1 MTLDAAMKVAPHAY
15 QEGWREGHDIGSTTC
30 PYEMGTAEQIA
41 YCFGAW
47 YGFVAAYDEGKHEA
61 LG

>member
-1 MTLDAAMKVAPHAY
+1 MTLAEAIKLAPTAY

-30 PYEMGTAEQIA
+30 PYEMGTAKQVA

-47 YGFVAAYDEGKHEA
+47 YGFVAAEMECQSE
-61 LG
+61 